1 MSFVGEDTPVGGKE
15 RERGDRGLGGGGG
28 GGGGGLRGTERG
40 RLNYIYTRMYL
51 NLMQD

>member
-28 GGGGGLRGTERG
+28 NRKREIKLH
-40 RLNYIYTRMYL
+40 LYKNVS
-51 NLMQD
+51 